1 MYLEKEAEASIDTPK
16 PPALRPAEAA
26 NVLAKADVDSK
37 LEDVACICRGKLVRN
52 VYSCIH
58 SNYWYV

>member
-37 LEDVACICRGKLVRN
+37 LEDVACICRGK
-52 VYSCIH
+52 
-58 SNYWYV
+58 